1 MKAKKVKWT
10 QKPMTW
16 GGYFKFAGI
25 SAVVSILI
33 TVVSMIPYLRY
44 LKSFRSE

>member
-10 QKPMTW
+10 DKPMTW

-25 SAVVSILI
+25 SAVISVLLTIAGLIPWYRSI
-33 TVVSMIPYLRY
+33 
-44 LKSFRSE
+44 RSWQD

>member
-25 SAVVSILI
+25 SAVISLLI
-33 TVVSMIPYLRY
+33 SFASLIPMFRY
-44 LKSFRSE
+44 MRSWSD

>member
-25 SAVVSILI
+25 SAVISLLI
-33 TVVSMIPYLRY
+33 SCASLIPMFRY
-44 LKSFRSE
+44 MRSWSD

>member
-25 SAVVSILI
+25 SALI
-33 TVVSMIPYLRY
+33 SLVLGFLSLIPMFRY
-44 LKSFRSE
+44 LKSWSD

>member
-25 SAVVSILI
+25 SALVSLVLCIP
-33 TVVSMIPYLRY
+33 SMIYTIKAFSRWADN
-44 LKSFRSE
+44 